1 MTCLL
6 LAQYPCAGMRVVDA
20 DGDQGVCLEME
31 PSLAQR
37 HQDPARA
44 QQLSP
49 VVCRFV
55 AIVGCHAVVRSVVT
69 SIRSGELESEMLCR
83 GS

>member
-6 LAQYPCAGMRVVDA
+6 LAQYPCAGMRIVDA
-20 DGDQGVCLEME
+20 HGDQGVCLEMK
-31 PSLAQR
+31 PSLAQGL
-37 HQDPARA
+37 QDPARA

-49 VVCRFV
+49 VVCPFV
-55 AIVGCHAVVRSVVT
+55 AIVGCHAVVRSVVA
-69 SIRSGELESEMLCR
+69 SIRSGEFEREMLRR